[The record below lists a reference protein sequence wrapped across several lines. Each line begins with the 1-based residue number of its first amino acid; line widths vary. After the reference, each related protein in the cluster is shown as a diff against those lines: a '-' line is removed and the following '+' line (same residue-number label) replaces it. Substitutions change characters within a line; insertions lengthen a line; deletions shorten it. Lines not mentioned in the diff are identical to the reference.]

1 MIANNKYRNK
11 SKMYFFLN
19 GNHCYEKHKKRK
31 RIDFLDCFE
40 KLEQLLQRKGC
51 LCPESRFMTTDA
63 KPNQR
68 LKRTLSASLWMALK
82 EDEQVKGD

>member
-1 MIANNKYRNK
+1 MVKNLPAIPGDAGLIPDQGG
-11 SKMYFFLN
+11 SHML
-19 GNHCYEKHKKRK
+19 HKKRK

>member
-1 MIANNKYRNK
+1 M
-11 SKMYFFLN
+11 
-19 GNHCYEKHKKRK
+19 
-31 RIDFLDCFE
+31 DCFE

-63 KPNQR
+63 NPNQR
-68 LKRTLSASLWMALK
+68 LKRILSASLWMALK